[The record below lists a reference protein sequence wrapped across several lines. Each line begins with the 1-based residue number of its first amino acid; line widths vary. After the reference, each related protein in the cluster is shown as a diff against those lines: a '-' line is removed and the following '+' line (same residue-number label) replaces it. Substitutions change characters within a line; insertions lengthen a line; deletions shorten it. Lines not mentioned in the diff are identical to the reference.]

1 MVVHSPMHLNF
12 WKELPSISW
21 FNRNVDNILS
31 KKFKPPFPHILDEY
45 IYIYSHNASTFG
57 QSCFHKLHNIIMNT
71 IMIDNII
78 IMILL
83 KN

>member
-45 IYIYSHNASTFG
+45 IYIYS
-57 QSCFHKLHNIIMNT
+57 Q
-71 IMIDNII
+71 
-78 IMILL
+78 
-83 KN
+83 